1 MKKIT
6 IFLLFIRVA
15 GFAQQK
21 PTPQTAVTPQPVA
34 TPSVAP
40 KAPEITFETLEHDF
54 GTVKKG
60 SPVVF
65 QFKFK
70 NTGKEPLIIYDCK
83 AGCHCTT
90 PKCPK
95 DAIKPGK
102 SGVIEVHYDSMS
114 VGNFKKEVIV
124 NSNAKNP
131 HVSVL
136 IKGTVAG
143 ETEGTDVKP
152 AMKPV
157 DEIKAPVDKN
167 KE

>member
-1 MKKIT
+1 MKSIVF
-6 IFLLFIRVA
+6 FLLLTVTI

-34 TPSVAP
+34 TLSVSP
-40 KAPEITFETLEHDF
+40 KAPEISFSETAHDF

-60 SPVVF
+60 SPVVY

-95 DAIKPGK
+95 EAIKPGK
-102 SGVIEVHYDSMS
+102 SGLIEVHYDSMR
-114 VGNFKKEVIV
+114 VGNFNKEVIV
-124 NSNAKNP
+124 NSNAKTP
-131 HVSVL
+131 HVSVQ
-136 IKGTVAG
+136 IKGIVTG
-143 ETEGTDVKP
+143 EAEGTDPKP
-152 AMKPV
+152 AMKSV
-157 DEIKAPVDKN
+157 DEIKAPVEN
-167 KE
+167 KKE